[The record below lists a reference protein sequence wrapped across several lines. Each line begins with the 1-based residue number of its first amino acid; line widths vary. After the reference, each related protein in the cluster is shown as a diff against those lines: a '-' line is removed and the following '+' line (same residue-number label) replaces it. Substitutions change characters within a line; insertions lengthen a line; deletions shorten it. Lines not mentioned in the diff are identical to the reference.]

1 MKIGII
7 GLAGVGKDTFGKY
20 LGEQLGFPVK
30 AFAEPLHDAAKAVF
44 GDNALDR
51 EYKEFEMRFGS
62 SGFNRLIQYHN
73 RFLAEKGL
81 SDVPNSPVLQRIF
94 ATTSLGREVL
104 RGKLSP
110 RQLMQLYGSEY
121 WRNRQKDFFIR
132 HLLDKYQD
140 VVVTDVRFENEA
152 REFDVLVIIKR
163 KAVKPVAAHP
173 SEDYAAKMSKL
184 KAEETHILRIGSN
197 RKETPCVVLSNNGLM
212 SELQTKAETLAE
224 VIKEDLQ

>member
-44 GDNALDR
+44 SDKALDR

-73 RFLAEKGL
+73 RFLAENGL
-81 SDVPNSPVLQRIF
+81 VETCGGLLQRIF

-121 WRNRQKDFFIR
+121 WRERQPDFFIR

-173 SEDYAAKMSKL
+173 SEEYAAKMSKL

-197 RKETPCVVLSNNGLM
+197 QKKTPCLVLSNDGLM
-212 SELQTKAETLAE
+212 SELRTKAETLAE